1 MVAIDPNLVLSV
13 ILVMV
18 TCLLFFLAWQ
28 ETRIVRQEAR
38 TVIANYINTEVG
50 RKDVQEVRT
59 KVLREISLDS
69 VAPGKP
75 LPPLPDDLSEKDA
88 LMLAVAYDRLAFLVK
103 GNRGLEK
110 EVVEWHREV
119 IEVWLRLRRYV
130 VEEWRKEEGRSHRVE
145 LWEALAERWAE
156 KLPK

>member
-1 MVAIDPNLVLSV
+1 LVAIDPNLVLSV

-59 KVLREISLDS
+59 KVLREISLES

-75 LPPLPDDLSEKDA
+75 LPPLPDDLPEKDL

-130 VEEWRKEEGRSHRVE
+130 VEEWRKEAGRSHRVE
-145 LWEALAERWAE
+145 LWQALAERWAE